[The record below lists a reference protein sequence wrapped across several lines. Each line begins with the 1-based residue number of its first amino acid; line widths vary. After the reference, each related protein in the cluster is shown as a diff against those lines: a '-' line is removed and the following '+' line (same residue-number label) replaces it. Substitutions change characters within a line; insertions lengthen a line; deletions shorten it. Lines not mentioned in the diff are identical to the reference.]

1 MVSCVDT
8 CFAME
13 PARALHLKGY
23 AVMFGSAVQYTS
35 NIGVLYGFV
44 TGDITYIGVYMGAF
58 CGCMVAMYV
67 VAANL
72 ASAALAKVPDK
83 EENRQLC
90 RRLRSLRKGAVM
102 AGAPIAFMGLCF
114 CVAIVVVPAVSRQAG
129 AATITLGL
137 TAFVWS
143 FAWSWRRRRQRQH
156 VAVAPDAA
164 GVDGRRAL
172 RRLGHS
178 TAMLALGVHER
189 GVSLEFL
196 QRFAQQK
203 GVGKRASAAEVCE
216 QEVKP
221 PALRRFAGEARCS
234 AATRRAADAMGHKI
248 VRAYGY
254 AKHT

>member
-13 PARALHLKGY
+13 PARALRLKGY

-58 CGCMVAMYV
+58 CGCMVAMNV

-83 EENRQLC
+83 EENRQLR

-114 CVAIVVVPAVSRQAG
+114 CVAIFVVPAVSRQAG
-129 AATITLGL
+129 VMSSATSYGNRGIRSGAGHRAWPDRSSPAPLPSPAAR
-137 TAFVWS
+137 S
-143 FAWSWRRRRQRQH
+143 RRSCRRSRAP
-156 VAVAPDAA
+156 AV
-164 GVDGRRAL
+164 GVR
-172 RRLGHS
+172 
-178 TAMLALGVHER
+178 
-189 GVSLEFL
+189 
-196 QRFAQQK
+196 
-203 GVGKRASAAEVCE
+203 
-216 QEVKP
+216 P
-221 PALRRFAGEARCS
+221 
-234 AATRRAADAMGHKI
+234 
-248 VRAYGY
+248 
-254 AKHT
+254 